1 MCYFHLLCFTSPN
14 PLYGL
19 PWWLSGKEATC
30 QCRRRGFH
38 SGLGKS
44 RNGNGNPLQHP
55 SPNEMSDPDTTI
67 ASLSRVTQRGED
79 VMKQV
84 SAVHGSSPVWL
95 FSTPWTE
102 ARQASLSFA
111 ISRSLVRLRSIE
123 SVTPSKPS
131 HPLSSP
137 SPPAFSLSQHQGLF
151 QWEGSSHQVA
161 KVLELHHQS
170 FQWIFRIDF
179 LYDWLVWPPCSPR
192 DSPESSPLNHS
203 SKGISSSALI
213 LLYQPPF
220 FTIQFS
226 HSYID
231 QD

>member
-67 ASLSRVTQRGED
+67 ASLSRVTQGGED

-84 SAVHGSSPVWL
+84 SVVHGSSPVWL

-111 ISRSLVRLRSIE
+111 ISRSLVRLRSTE
-123 SVTPSKPS
+123 SVTPSNHLILCRPLLLPPS
-131 HPLSSP
+131 VFPSIRVFSNEWALRIRWPKYWSFTISP
-137 SPPAFSLSQHQGLF
+137 SNEYSGLISFMIDWFDLPAVQGTLQSLHRWTTVQK
-151 QWEGSSHQVA
+151 A
-161 KVLELHHQS
+161 
-170 FQWIFRIDF
+170 
-179 LYDWLVWPPCSPR
+179 
-192 DSPESSPLNHS
+192 
-203 SKGISSSALI
+203 SALRRSS
-213 LLYQPPF
+213 F
-220 FTIQFS
+220 FTSRLSLPSNS
-226 HSYID
+226 HTHT
-231 QD
+231 